1 MEELEW
7 NSNINMYERERE
19 CVCVYTS
26 QHFLEKQNQ

>member
-7 NSNINMYERERE
+7 NSNINMYEREG
-19 CVCVYTS
+19 VCVYTS